1 MFEKHAA
8 IFLYAASPVHLG
20 AGQAVGVIDNPI
32 QRERHTG
39 HPCFAGS
46 GIKGAVRHG
55 FEAIGGDPKLID
67 RLFGPDAGS
76 SELHAGAVSFGDA
89 QLVAL
94 PIRSLKGG
102 YVYATCPQ
110 AISRARRLLGLIRV
124 PASWP
129 DLPEVG
135 EGQCLVANP
144 GLLAERQIDGQKAL
158 VLHLEAFEYTASV
171 PPNLPRLSEDLATRA
186 LPDDNGYAFFRDKL
200 KTDLVV
206 LSDTDF
212 AYFAENAML
221 VEPHVR
227 IDPDTGT
234 ADGSGLF
241 YTENLPPESLL
252 VAPLLASQ
260 TRTGKK
266 EDWDDAAGVMLKIK
280 NVIDGKLLQIGG
292 DATTGRGL
300 VVAKVVEGKDEPCQR
315 QAPSDAGTTTRPRR
329 LGKMCQ
335 LHQGA
340 CQIRQRTAGAHHEFR
355 PHAGAGVLP

>member
-8 IFLYAASPVHLG
+8 LFLYAVSPVHMG

-55 FEAIGGDPKLID
+55 FTAIGGDATLID

-94 PIRSLKGG
+94 PVRSLKNG

-110 AISRARRLLGLIRV
+110 ALSRAQRLLGLIGV
-124 PASWP
+124 KADWPA
-129 DLPEVG
+129 LAVA
-135 EGQCLVANP
+135 EGGCLLVNP
-144 GLLAERQIDGQKAL
+144 ALLVDQLIEGRPTK
-158 VLHLEAFEYTASV
+158 VLHLEAFEYTAKVS
-171 PPNLPRLSEDLATRA
+171 PELPKLAADLAA
-186 LPDDNGYAFFRDKL
+186 KAFPAEAAYAFFRDKFSQ
-200 KTDLVV
+200 DLVL

-212 AYFAENAML
+212 AYFAQNAML

-227 IDPDTGT
+227 IDPETGT
-234 ADGSGLF
+234 AKEGGLF

-252 VAPLLASQ
+252 IAPMLASQ

-266 EDWDDAAGVMLKIK
+266 DDWMDAMDVHTKMKTVL
-280 NVIDGKLLQIGG
+280 DGRLLQIGG
-292 DATTGRGL
+292 DVTTGRGL
-300 VVAKVVEGKDEPCQR
+300 VVTKIVEG
-315 QAPSDAGTTTRPRR
+315 
-329 LGKMCQ
+329 
-335 LHQGA
+335 
-340 CQIRQRTAGAHHEFR
+340 
-355 PHAGAGVLP
+355 